1 MLDPCASNPCQSNG
15 RCFSSAMGYQCKCA
29 QGFTGNNCQKRLASS
44 ACLSNPCTIGICH
57 QLNQDGSSY
66 VCICPD
72 GTLNL
77 SCNATRPTDIQYRS
91 GNPKSVRPMQ
101 SMCDPKKRDVC
112 NGGRCVMMFEGVY
125 ACRCRDGYTGVHCET
140 SSVFWIIFYRTSQ

>member
-1 MLDPCASNPCQSNG
+1 MT
-15 RCFSSAMGYQCKCA
+15 GYQCKCA
-29 QGFTGNNCQKRLASS
+29 QGFTGENCQRRLSNS

-77 SCNATRPTDIQYRS
+77 SCNATRSNHVQYRNSYPNSS
-91 GNPKSVRPMQ
+91 GPRLSTCNPKQ
-101 SMCDPKKRDVC
+101 QDAC
-112 NGGRCVMMFEGVY
+112 NGGRCMSFSDGIFGCQ
-125 ACRCRDGYTGVHCET
+125 CRGGYTGAHCET
-140 SSVFWIIFYRTSQ
+140 S